1 MTPDPRGRWFRVYA
15 RQVRQH
21 PKFRDLN
28 VTQLGAWLVLRSE
41 AELRDGACFTD
52 RAEAILTLRRRHT
65 PRPATMLD
73 GLVALALFDVA
84 TDGTVTVHDR
94 QDHDR
99 STFPSD
105 DPEKVKERVRR
116 HRQKKAETDPV
127 TTDGNDETNRYEES
141 NDSPRARAHSGA
153 GADSVSTSDS
163 EGGAGGDDLD
173 AIPDDWDAPDAVVAY
188 NEVTGRYPSPK
199 VIDWLNRM
207 SNDHPEEAIARVM
220 AEQYADDDNLG
231 TLLSRTDTALKLD
244 QHRRN
249 KADKKAR
256 EAAKAAAE
264 APHRQKE
271 REATPEEREQ
281 AALQRQAIGIGL
293 KMGVQVPTDPAE
305 VRKFVMKY
313 GSAA

>member
-65 PRPATMLD
+65 PRPAAMLD
-73 GLVALALFDVA
+73 GLVALTLFDVG
-84 TDGTVTVHDR
+84 TDGTLTVHDR

-105 DPEKVKERVRR
+105 DPEKVKERVRK
-116 HRQKKAETDPV
+116 HRQKKAE

-163 EGGAGGDDLD
+163 DGGSGGDGV
-173 AIPDDWDAPDAVVAY
+173 PDDWDAPDAVVAY
-188 NEVTGRYPSPK
+188 NEVTGRYPSQK
-199 VIDWLNRM
+199 VIEWLNRM
-207 SNDHPEEAIARVM
+207 SNDHPDEAIARVLG
-220 AEQYADDDNLG
+220 EQYADDDNLG

-249 KADKKAR
+249 KADERAR
-256 EAAKAAAE
+256 ARAKALGE

-271 REATPEEREQ
+271 REATPEERER
-281 AALQRQAIGIGL
+281 AELQRQAIGIGL
-293 KMGVQVPTDPAE
+293 KMGVKVPTDPAE